1 MLTGENQ
8 IQFKIKV
15 PTYYETSAPSTLLG
29 NNNNTGRH
37 TTNQPPNQPT
47 DKQRD
52 MMVHGKVT
60 LKNYLRSDRH

>member
-15 PTYYETSAPSTLLG
+15 PTYCATSAPSTLLG
-29 NNNNTGRH
+29 NYNNTGRH

-47 DKQRD
+47 GKQRD

-60 LKNYLRSDRH
+60 LKK